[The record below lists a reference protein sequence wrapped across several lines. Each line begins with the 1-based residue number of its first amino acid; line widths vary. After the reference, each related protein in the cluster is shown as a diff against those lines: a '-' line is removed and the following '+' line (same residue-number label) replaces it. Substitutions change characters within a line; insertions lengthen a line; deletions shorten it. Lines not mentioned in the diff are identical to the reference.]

1 MSSLRSPSRGAVA
14 GSTTKG
20 RHLHH
25 QLQDKGQGR
34 WQELR
39 DMDTLHTIDHEQEHD
54 QDHDHDHDQATIHS
68 SRHSHHTTTS
78 HRDSHDDYQ
87 ARLSYPHHKP
97 PGMTSTL
104 NSNNGGSNGGS
115 RSGSSGN
122 GNRNGNGNGHENG
135 NKEKRSDID
144 IEIVGIEMKEQRS
157 PSNTTATTATT
168 TTTTTATMTGDEK
181 KRRLGKNRGGAVL
194 SDSEKKDGIGISSG
208 SRSASTDSG
217 SGSRLGSVISTTL
230 GTGAE
235 AGAVSSTGATA
246 GGGGGVGLGLGID
259 GAGDGQ
265 DDNDEQRVERD
276 SEGRPVVYKVYKR
289 RWFGLVQ
296 LTLLNIIVSW
306 DWLTFSPVAGHAA
319 TYFRTTETTINWL
332 STAFLFAFTFI
343 TPLVIYV
350 LHLGPKLS
358 ITVAA
363 ALLLVGNWVRYGG
376 SHSSSPT
383 GGQFG
388 VVMFGQILVGL
399 AQPFVLAAP
408 ARYSDLWF
416 TNRGRVAATALTSLA
431 NPFGA
436 ALGQLVVPFWVNSS
450 SDVSRMVLYVS
461 IISSICAVPAFF
473 IPAKP
478 PTPAAPSST
487 TPKLPLRTSAAILL
501 GHPEFWLL
509 FIPFAVYVGTF
520 NSISSL
526 LNQVMEPYGYSDEE
540 AGIAGAVLIVVG
552 LVVSAIT
559 SPIIDRTKAFLTTIR
574 IAVPLIGI
582 CYLIFLWMPST
593 HDSAGLAGPYVI
605 LAILGAASFSLVP
618 VVVEFLV
625 EVTHPISPEVT
636 STVAWSGGQV
646 LGGVFIIVSGA
657 LKEKEGRGG
666 RPDGNMYWALVFHA
680 VVAMVAVPVPL
691 CLGMF
696 GRGDRVSLRRV
707 RSDDGIRTRREG
719 SAIGAEG

>member
-1 MSSLRSPSRGAVA
+1 MTSSVGLRSPSRG
-14 GSTTKG
+14 GSTKAG
-20 RHLHH
+20 RHI
-25 QLQDKGQGR
+25 QTQGQGR

-39 DMDTLHTIDHEQEHD
+39 DTTETMDND
-54 QDHDHDHDQATIHS
+54 DHDHDHDQATIQS
-68 SRHSHHTTTS
+68 SRHSHHTIHTTATS
-78 HRDSHDDYQ
+78 THRDSHDDYQ
-87 ARLSYPHHKP
+87 ARLSYPHTKLP
-97 PGMTSTL
+97 AI
-104 NSNNGGSNGGS
+104 NNNSNGGS
-115 RSGSSGN
+115 RSGSSGKSN
-122 GNRNGNGNGHENG
+122 A
-135 NKEKRSDID
+135 EKHNDMD
-144 IEIVGIEMKEQRS
+144 IEIVGIEMKES
-157 PSNTTATTATT
+157 PSNNTRTT
-168 TTTTTATMTGDEK
+168 TTTTTTKSTTGIIVDEK
-181 KRRLGKNRGGAVL
+181 KEGGRRVDNRNPGPRGNRGGV
-194 SDSEKKDGIGISSG
+194 SGGSERDSEKKLGGSGGNGSTSG
-208 SRSASTDSG
+208 SPSASTSTDSD
-217 SGSRLGSVISTTL
+217 SGSVISTTL
-230 GTGAE
+230 DGNGTERGV
-235 AGAVSSTGATA
+235 VSSAGVTTGN
-246 GGGGGVGLGLGID
+246 GGGVGLGIGM
-259 GAGDGQ
+259 GDGVG
-265 DDNDEQRVERD
+265 DDDERNEQQVERD
-276 SEGRPVVYKVYKR
+276 SEGRTVVYKVYKR

-306 DWLTFSPVAGHAA
+306 DWLTFSPVASHAA
-319 TYFRTTETTINWL
+319 FYFDTTETTINWL

-358 ITVAA
+358 ITTAA
-363 ALLLVGNWVRYGG
+363 ALLLVGNWVRYAG
-376 SHSSSPT
+376 SHSTSPQ
-383 GGQFG
+383 GGIFG

-436 ALGQLVVPFWVNSS
+436 ALGQLIVPFWVNTP
-450 SDVSRMVLYVS
+450 SDVSHMVLYVS
-461 IISSICAVPAFF
+461 IISSICAIPAFF

-509 FIPFAVYVGTF
+509 FVPFAVYVGTF

-574 IAVPLIGI
+574 IAVPLIGL
-582 CYLIFLWMPST
+582 CYLIFLWMPGT

-636 STVAWSGGQV
+636 STLAWSGGQV

-657 LKEKEGRGG
+657 LKEKEGKNG
-666 RPDGNMYWALVFHA
+666 RPEGNMYWALVFHA

-691 CLGMF
+691 CLGLF

-707 RSDDGIRTRREG
+707 RSDDGPRRASVEEG
-719 SAIGAEG
+719 RS